1 MMKYTCSIS
10 QLDTCTAYASLISWS
25 KKAAAAAHIYGCGP
39 HGLSLLMTGDGLL
52 GPSEDAWEDD
62 VLDAFARI
70 GWSLIPSL

>member
-1 MMKYTCSIS
+1 
-10 QLDTCTAYASLISWS
+10 
-25 KKAAAAAHIYGCGP
+25 
-39 HGLSLLMTGDGLL
+39 MTGDGLL